1 MDDDSTLWIGKKHLL
16 WFWRKKEPYL
26 QLAMK
31 LPSLSA
37 ECRGIRSGT
46 MVITVALFQ
55 VWDSVVDKVSTE
67 TELGSLALFFS
78 LFHTEYN
85 ASTIQHCTVVNS
97 KCSRRCCSLSQLNSM
112 LYGGKESVYLAHH
125 CNPNIL

>member
-37 ECRGIRSGT
+37 ECRGIWSGT
-46 MVITVALFQ
+46 MVITMALFQ

-78 LFHTEYN
+78 LGCIESEVALQSVGYN
-85 ASTIQHCTVVNS
+85 SV
-97 KCSRRCCSLSQLNSM
+97 SQTFEFFLDQCMQS
-112 LYGGKESVYLAHH
+112 EWH
-125 CNPNIL
+125 

>member
-1 MDDDSTLWIGKKHLL
+1 MTPHYELGKNICCG
-16 WFWRKKEPYL
+16 FEEKKEPYL

-37 ECRGIRSGT
+37 ECRGIWPGT
-46 MVITVALFQ
+46 MVITMALFW

-78 LFHTEYN
+78 LGCIGSEVALQSVGYN
-85 ASTIQHCTVVNS
+85 SV
-97 KCSRRCCSLSQLNSM
+97 SQTF
-112 LYGGKESVYLAHH
+112 ESFLDQCMQSEWH
-125 CNPNIL
+125 